1 MRPATPYRERET
13 TTPATPTAPP
23 ETLRPYLTPRH
34 ELLWQE
40 AELFAEQYVA
50 PRIPRLEHSTSTFDR
65 RLAQLMG
72 RRGWFGVTVPAA
84 HGGLEIGHVAKTI
97 LIHRISVMS
106 AAAGAIL
113 QATLI
118 PVGAVEHF
126 GTREQKTQWLPRVA
140 DGSALMSIAV
150 TEPTAGG
157 HIGGMETVAEREG
170 DAWVIT
176 GSKAHIG
183 NVHIADV
190 HVVVARTGE
199 EGKGPSQALTA
210 FLVVNDLPGVSV
222 TAYRAGHGLRGF
234 SAGQLDLDHVRVEA
248 DQVLGE
254 VGQGMEVAQHAS
266 IRHGR
271 PNLAAVSLGIHDAV
285 MKLTTAFLKA
295 RPRYG
300 ATLLD
305 LPVLQDRLGAITHR
319 LHAARIL
326 LYHAAHLLD
335 HGIDCDPDL
344 INAKYSNHA
353 WAIQSC
359 QDAMELHGA
368 RALDPDYPLQRLIR
382 DIQHTYA
389 PAGTGE
395 FQRIHLAR
403 SVLGTASP
411 PQ

>member
-1 MRPATPYRERET
+1 M
-13 TTPATPTAPP
+13 PATPTPPP

-40 AELFAEQYVA
+40 TELFADQYVG
-50 PRIPRLEHSTSTFDR
+50 PRVPRLEHSTSKFDR

-72 RRGWFGVTVPAA
+72 ERGWFGVTVPAA
-84 HGGLEIGHVAKTI
+84 YGGMELGHVAKTI

-118 PVGAVEHF
+118 PVGALDHF
-126 GTREQKTQWLPRVA
+126 GTHEQKTQWLPRVA
-140 DGSALMSIAV
+140 DGSVLMSIAV

-157 HIGGMETVAEREG
+157 HIGGMDAVAERDG
-170 DAWVIT
+170 DEWVIT

-183 NVHIADV
+183 NLHIADL

-199 EGKGPSQALTA
+199 VDDSPSQALTA
-210 FLVVNDLPGVSV
+210 FLVANDLPGVNV
-222 TAYRAGHGLRGF
+222 TPYRAGHGLRGF
-234 SAGQLDLDHVRVEA
+234 SAGRLDLDQVRVSA

-254 VGQGMEVAQHAS
+254 VGQGMEVAQRSS
-266 IRHGR
+266 IRYGR

-285 MKLTTAFLKA
+285 MSLTTSFLKA

-319 LHAARIL
+319 LHAARVL

-335 HGIDCDPDL
+335 QGIDCDAEL
-344 INAKYSNHA
+344 VNAKYSNHA
-353 WAIQSC
+353 WAMQSS

-368 RALDPDYPLQRLIR
+368 NALDPDYPLQRLIR

-403 SVLGTASP
+403 AVLSAASAAGP
-411 PQ
+411 ST